1 MTKFNLHLVSDATG
15 ETLQM
20 VARAAI
26 TQFEDAAPVE
36 HVWSMIRTSKQLESA
51 IQTIQENPGLVLYTM
66 VSQELRLVLEGA
78 CRRLDIPCVDI
89 LVPAIDSLRQFLH
102 AESRDQP
109 GRQHVLDDEYFE
121 RIEAMNFTLAHDD
134 GHALHDLG
142 SADVVLVG
150 VSRTSKT
157 PTSMYLAN
165 RAVKIA
171 NVPIVP
177 GQAIPEE
184 LETLEGPLVVALT
197 TGVKRLV
204 QIRRNRM
211 KQMKDERESD
221 YVDEDAVKTEVAAAR
236 RFFTRQRWPIID
248 VTGRSI
254 EETAATI
261 LKLYTT
267 HSA

>member
-26 TQFEDAAPVE
+26 TQFEEAAPVE
-36 HVWSMIRTSKQLESA
+36 HVWSMIRTAKQLDPA
-51 IQTIQENPGLVLYTM
+51 IEAIKENPGIVLYTL
-66 VSQELRLVLEGA
+66 VSQELRQVLKAA
-78 CRRLDIPCVDI
+78 CRRLDVPCVDI

-102 AESRDQP
+102 TESRNQP

-134 GHALHDLG
+134 GQALYDLV
-142 SADVVLVG
+142 SADIVLVG

-165 RAVKIA
+165 RGVKIA

-177 GQAIPEE
+177 GQAIQEE
-184 LETLEGPLVVALT
+184 LETLKGPLIVALT
-197 TGVKRLV
+197 TNVKRLV

-211 KQMKDERESD
+211 KLMRDERESD

-236 RFFTRQRWPIID
+236 RFFARQRWPIID

-254 EETAATI
+254 EETAATV
-261 LKLYTT
+261 LKLYAA
-267 HSA
+267 HNA

>member
-26 TQFEDAAPVE
+26 TQFEEAAPIE
-36 HVWSMIRTSKQLESA
+36 HVWSMIRTAKQLESA
-51 IQTIQENPGLVLYTM
+51 IQAIQENPGLVLYTM
-66 VSQELRLVLEGA
+66 VSRELRLSLEGA

-89 LVPAIDSLRQFLH
+89 LVPAIDALRQFLH

-134 GHALHDLG
+134 GQALHDLK

-184 LETLEGPLVVALT
+184 LEALKGPLVVALT

-211 KQMKDERESD
+211 KQMKDDRESD
-221 YVDEDAVKTEVAAAR
+221 YVDEDAVKSEVAAAR
-236 RFFTRQRWPIID
+236 RFFNRQRWPIID

-261 LKLYTT
+261 LKLYTA
-267 HSA
+267 HIA

>member
-26 TQFEDAAPVE
+26 TQFEEAAPVE
-36 HVWSMIRTSKQLESA
+36 HVWSMIRTAKQLETA
-51 IQTIQENPGLVLYTM
+51 IEAIKTDPGIVLYTL
-66 VSQELRLVLEGA
+66 VSQELRQILTAA
-78 CRRLDIPCVDI
+78 CRHLEIPCVDI
-89 LVPAIDSLRQFLH
+89 LVPAIDSLRLFLH
-102 AESRDQP
+102 AESRNQP
-109 GRQHVLDDEYFE
+109 GRQHLLDDEYFE

-134 GHALHDLG
+134 GQALYDLG

-177 GQAIPEE
+177 GQPIPEE
-184 LETLEGPLVVALT
+184 LESLQGPLIVALT

-211 KQMKDERESD
+211 KQMRDESESD
-221 YVDEDAVKTEVAAAR
+221 YVDEDAVKTEVADAR
-236 RFFTRQRWPIID
+236 RFFARHKWPIID

-254 EETAATI
+254 EETAATV
-261 LKLYTT
+261 LKLYAAHT
-267 HSA
+267 A

>member
-1 MTKFNLHLVSDATG
+1 
-15 ETLQM
+15 
-20 VARAAI
+20 
-26 TQFEDAAPVE
+26 
-36 HVWSMIRTSKQLESA
+36 
-51 IQTIQENPGLVLYTM
+51 
-66 VSQELRLVLEGA
+66 LRL
-78 CRRLDIPCVDI
+78 
-89 LVPAIDSLRQFLH
+89 FLH

-109 GRQHVLDDEYFE
+109 GRQHILDDEYFE

-134 GHALHDLG
+134 GQALYDLE
-142 SADVVLVG
+142 SADIVLVG

-184 LETLEGPLVVALT
+184 LETLKGPLIVALT
-197 TGVKRLV
+197 TNVKRLV

-211 KQMKDERESD
+211 KLMRDERESD
-221 YVDEDAVKTEVAAAR
+221 YVDEDAVKTEVAEAR
-236 RFFTRQRWPIID
+236 RFFTRQHWPIID

-254 EETAATI
+254 EETAATV
-261 LKLYTT
+261 LKLYAV
-267 HSA
+267 HDA